1 MKRRLTPPP
10 TVYKQG
16 HVELIQH
23 RAHLLQIPDRTVYTP
38 RTCGRHEEVGKG
50 KGNFGEKQKLGKHL
64 LLKEMDKRKHSLN
77 QEGIEE
83 VSFGKLK
90 SQR

>member
-1 MKRRLTPPP
+1 M
-10 TVYKQG
+10 
-16 HVELIQH
+16 
-23 RAHLLQIPDRTVYTP
+23 
-38 RTCGRHEEVGKG
+38 GKG

-77 QEGIEE
+77 QEGTEE